1 MRVVASPY
9 HLTSREL
16 PAMAGLLL
24 ADEAVTLLP
33 TRSRACAL
41 DPQSV
46 RAAFAAHPRYLRLL
60 ESWRWSG
67 PLWRDGLI
75 RATRSPSDP
84 ADPAD
89 DARDACL
96 RIDAEPHFAPLR
108 RFLHRDW
115 FAHDGRHLDTLCAD
129 LLKGGPDP
137 GVSIPVATGLD
148 AFAARHAMSVL
159 RLAGG
164 ADGSVARRAEELI
177 AQPLFTVSIPVLARA
192 DGHTILQLRAELD
205 RQLRRLRSAI
215 DLILTPAGDLDPAAQ
230 APPAAHPQALLAA
243 LRAAAAEYASAF
255 GDVRG
260 AYVGRDDEHH
270 ERITDAW
277 VTLTARRAPD
287 DAALWASLAALR
299 STGLGPAQPPRH
311 PPRAHARPVVTWLCV
326 GPSAI
331 ASA

>member
-33 TRSRACAL
+33 TQSRASAL
-41 DPQSV
+41 DPESV
-46 RAAFAAHPRYLRLL
+46 RAAFVTHPRYLRLL

-67 PLWRDGLI
+67 PLWRDGLV

-108 RFLHRDW
+108 RFLRRDW

-137 GVSIPVATGLD
+137 GVSIPIATGLD

-164 ADGSVARRAEELI
+164 AAGSVARRAEELI
-177 AQPLFTVSIPVLARA
+177 APPVFTVSIPVLARA
-192 DGHTILQLRAELD
+192 DGHTLLQLRAELD
-205 RQLRRLRSAI
+205 RELRRLRGAI
-215 DLILTPAGDLDPAAQ
+215 DAALTCAPHPSPAQPLP
-230 APPAAHPQALLAA
+230 APPARALIAGV
-243 LRAAAAEYASAF
+243 RAAAAEYARAF

-287 DAALWASLAALR
+287 DAALWASLAAMR
-299 STGLGPAQPPRH
+299 SAGAPARPGRPL
-311 PPRAHARPVVTWLCV
+311 RAHPRPTVTWLCV
-326 GPSAI
+326 GLSAI